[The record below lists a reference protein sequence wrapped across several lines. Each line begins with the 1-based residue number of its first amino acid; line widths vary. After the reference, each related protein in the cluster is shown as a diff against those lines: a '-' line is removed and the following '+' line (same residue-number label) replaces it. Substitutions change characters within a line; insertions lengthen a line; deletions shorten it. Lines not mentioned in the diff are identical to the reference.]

1 MKGMKK
7 NPKGNLFGIGI
18 MKRRLVGGWSG
29 CSGLQTCE
37 GKDLEV
43 QIFNLKQM

>member
-1 MKGMKK
+1 MSS
-7 NPKGNLFGIGI
+7 NVSFRVADN
-18 MKRRLVGGWSG
+18 GW
-29 CSGLQTCE
+29 QTCE

>member
-1 MKGMKK
+1 MDLKLSTSKRWKK
-7 NPKGNLFGIGI
+7 IKILYN
-18 MKRRLVGGWSG
+18 GW
-29 CSGLQTCE
+29 QTCE

>member
-1 MKGMKK
+1 VSVSIAP
-7 NPKGNLFGIGI
+7 N
-18 MKRRLVGGWSG
+18 V
-29 CSGLQTCE
+29 LQTCE